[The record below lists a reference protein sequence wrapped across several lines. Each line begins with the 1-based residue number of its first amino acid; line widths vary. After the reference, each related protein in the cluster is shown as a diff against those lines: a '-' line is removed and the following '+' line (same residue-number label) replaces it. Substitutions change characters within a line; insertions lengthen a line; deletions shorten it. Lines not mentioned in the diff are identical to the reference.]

1 MPVILYLERVGG
13 GAGHGEGAAQ
23 PGLTA
28 SELHDHPLCATP
40 SNMTGVS
47 NKADIPS
54 LNKKLDHRT
63 DAHTQVAIKAR
74 MTAFGC
80 KEQSIGR
87 GPSDAAHRMRPIG
100 RRHAGQKKPC
110 SA

>member
-1 MPVILYLERVGG
+1 
-13 GAGHGEGAAQ
+13 
-23 PGLTA
+23 
-28 SELHDHPLCATP
+28 
-40 SNMTGVS
+40 MTGVS

-87 GPSDAAHRMRPIG
+87 GPSDAAHRAQACGAEKALLSLTATFRF
-100 RRHAGQKKPC
+100 APC
-110 SA
+110 QSHVNLGLALEVVSS